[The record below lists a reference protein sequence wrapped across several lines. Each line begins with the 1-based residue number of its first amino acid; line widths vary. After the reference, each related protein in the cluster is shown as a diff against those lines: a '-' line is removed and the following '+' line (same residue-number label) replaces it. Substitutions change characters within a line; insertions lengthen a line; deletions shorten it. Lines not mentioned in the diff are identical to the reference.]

1 MNTNHRSH
9 TRVRGVVM
17 AMASALLSTA
27 SLVTLAADTSQPA
40 QTPTQDA
47 AQFARG
53 AAEWQQLCGSCHNL
67 RSPSELTNAEWDVAM
82 GQMRVRAGL
91 TGQQERDITA
101 FLKAS
106 NGKGVVALSPLAPV
120 DAVGSSTDT
129 PPASAGAGAGAKNR
143 IATGDA
149 IFHQTCVACHGADGK
164 GAVPGAPDFTDSK
177 GVLSQADA
185 VLENAILNG
194 KTTPGVPIAMPPKGG
209 NSNLDQE
216 GIKSVLAYIRHAF
229 LKK

>member
-1 MNTNHRSH
+1 MNTNHRSQ

-17 AMASALLSTA
+17 AMASVLLSTA

-106 NGKGVVALSPLAPV
+106 NAKGVVPLSALPSM
-120 DAVGSSTDT
+120 DAANVAEGTQKSS
-129 PPASAGAGAGAKNR
+129 ASIGQKNR
-143 IATGDA
+143 LTAGNDIY
-149 IFHQTCVACHGADGK
+149 HQTCVACHGSNGK
-164 GAVPGAPDFTDSK
+164 GAVPGAPNFTDSK

-194 KTTPGVPIAMPPKGG
+194 KTTPGVPIAMPPRGG
-209 NSNLDQE
+209 NSNLDPD

-229 LKK
+229 LKKSP